1 MKTPGRQKILW
12 VLLIISLLFS
22 LQGFVLRTSNEAADK
37 AVITTADYREFRTI
51 ANQSNYDLD
60 EVLDRLQASGVN
72 HLTIK
77 ETTIRDLE
85 GQGQIVVDYWGD
97 YYAGLQTS
105 SSALAQEIAQNLP
118 VGNINPVN
126 LVITPVDELTADFI
140 TANLSQR
147 LNEEELVPIQ
157 VGGQTV
163 LLLNLEF
170 PQPVWVE
177 GAIKKPDLRIGF
189 DEGLME
195 ELQARGFEIVLSP
208 GNTTGSR
215 TGYINDYNRIIKD
228 FAIHYI
234 IFDGMAVSGYPENID
249 LMQQVI
255 TGNDLILGIIETSHQ
270 LGYLDQVGI
279 DELMLGSGY
288 PINRVYSTRNDEY
301 LKEVDERYYRW
312 VRGVIDRSI
321 RLLYLVPFQN
331 EKVNYSEN
339 LEDTLATAARF
350 HQTIAEK
357 GYNID
362 QPLSKM
368 SAAMPGK
375 FDRLAVSISLLAGLL
390 LYLGYIF
397 NWRNKTWLLLAG
409 LGLLACLGANV
420 AVNADLAKIY
430 ALAAAILYPALSS
443 LLMLYYWRDNQQRPI
458 WQQIIVSLV
467 ILLGINAIGMYTIVT
482 SLADIKYIM
491 NVEYFRGVKVAFLVP
506 LILFVVN
513 YLAVFVGGSH
523 LKKFLND
530 FLQSSPNYLI
540 LGLALIGLVGLYLY
554 IARSGNT
561 SGVSV
566 SSLELRTREVLETIF
581 IARPRFKEIIIGYPA
596 LFALVYLYHKY
607 KREAVV
613 FILGLGIVMGSISMV
628 NSFSHVFTAV
638 AISAQRTLAGL
649 IVGIVIGLITL
660 AVIRAGEI
668 LYQRWQ

>member
-1 MKTPGRQKILW
+1 MKTPGKQKILW

-22 LQGFVLRTSNEAADK
+22 MQGFILRTSNEAVDK
-37 AVITTADYREFRTI
+37 AVITTADYRELRTI

-85 GQGQIVVDYWGD
+85 GQGQLVVDYWGN
-97 YYAGLQTS
+97 YYAGLQTT
-105 SSALAQEIAQNLP
+105 APGLAQEIAQSLP
-118 VGNINPVN
+118 VGNINPAN

-147 LNEEELVPIQ
+147 LSEEELVPIQ
-157 VGGQTV
+157 VGGQTA

-177 GAIKKPDLRIGF
+177 GAVKKPDLRIGF

-195 ELQARGFEIVLSP
+195 ELQARGFEMVLSP

-215 TGYINDYNRIIKD
+215 TGYINEYNKIIKD

-234 IFDGMAVSGYPENID
+234 IFDGMEISGYPENID
-249 LMQQVI
+249 LMQQAI
-255 TGNDLILGIIETSHQ
+255 TGNDLILGIIETSQQ

-279 DELMLGSGY
+279 DELMLGSDY

-321 RLLYLVPFQN
+321 RILYLVPFQN
-331 EKVNYSEN
+331 EKINYSQN
-339 LEDTLATAARF
+339 LEDTLDTAARF

-368 SAAMPGK
+368 SAAMPDK
-375 FDRLAVSISLLAGLL
+375 FDRLAVSISLLVGLL

-409 LGLLACLGANV
+409 LGILACLGVNV
-420 AVNADLAKIY
+420 VLKADLAKIY

-443 LLMLYYWRDNQQRPI
+443 LLMLYYWRDNQQRPV

-491 NVEYFRGVKVAFLVP
+491 NIEYFRGVKVAFLLP
-506 LILFVVN
+506 LILFVFN

-523 LKKFLND
+523 LKKFLGD

-540 LGLALIGLVGLYLY
+540 LGLALIGLIGLYLY

-596 LFALVYLYHKY
+596 LFALIYLYHKY
-607 KREAVV
+607 KKEAVV

-638 AISAQRTLAGL
+638 VISAQRTVAGL
-649 IVGIVIGLITL
+649 IVGIIMGLITL

>member
-1 MKTPGRQKILW
+1 MKTSGKQKILW
-12 VLLIISLLFS
+12 VVLIISLLFS
-22 LQGFVLRTSNEAADK
+22 MQGFILRTSNEAVDQ

-60 EVLDRLQASGVN
+60 EILDRLQASGVN

-85 GQGQIVVDYWGD
+85 GQGQIVVDYWGN
-97 YYAGLQTS
+97 YYAGLQTNVPD
-105 SSALAQEIAQNLP
+105 LAQEIAQNLP
-118 VGNINPVN
+118 VGNINPAN
-126 LVITPVDELTADFI
+126 LVIKPVDAPTAEFI
-140 TANLSQR
+140 ISNLSQR
-147 LNEEELVPIQ
+147 LNEEELVHIQ
-157 VGGQTV
+157 VGGHTV

-215 TGYINDYNRIIKD
+215 TEYINEYHEIIKD

-234 IFDGMAVSGYPENID
+234 IFDGMEISGYPENID

-321 RLLYLVPFQN
+321 RILYLVPFQN
-331 EKVNYSEN
+331 EKVNYSQN
-339 LEDTLATAARF
+339 LEDTLDTAARF

-362 QPLSKM
+362 QPLNKM

-397 NWRNKTWLLLAG
+397 NWRNKTWFLLAS
-409 LGLLACLGANV
+409 LGILTCLGVNV
-420 AVNADLAKIY
+420 VIKADLAKIY

-523 LKKFLND
+523 LKKFLED

-540 LGLALIGLVGLYLY
+540 LGLALIGLIGLYLY

-596 LFALVYLYHKY
+596 LFALIYLYHKY
-607 KREAVV
+607 KKEAVV

-638 AISAQRTLAGL
+638 VISAQRTVAGL
-649 IVGIVIGLITL
+649 IVGIIMGLITL

>member
-215 TGYINDYNRIIKD
+215 TEYINEYHEIIKD

-234 IFDGMAVSGYPENID
+234 IFDGMEISGYPENID

-443 LLMLYYWRDNQQRPI
+443 LLMLYYWRDNQQRPV

-506 LILFVVN
+506 LLLFVVN

>member
-1 MKTPGRQKILW
+1 MKTSGKQKILW
-12 VLLIISLLFS
+12 VVLIISLLFS
-22 LQGFVLRTSNEAADK
+22 MQGFILRTSNEAVDK

-60 EVLDRLQASGVN
+60 EILDRLQASGVN

-85 GQGQIVVDYWGD
+85 GQGQIVVDYWGN
-97 YYAGLQTS
+97 YYAGLQTNVPD
-105 SSALAQEIAQNLP
+105 LAQEIAQNLP
-118 VGNINPVN
+118 VGNINPAN
-126 LVITPVDELTADFI
+126 LVIKPVDAPTAEFI
-140 TANLSQR
+140 ISNLSQR
-147 LNEEELVPIQ
+147 LNEEELVHIQ

-195 ELQARGFEIVLSP
+195 ELRARGFEIVLSP

-215 TGYINDYNRIIKD
+215 TEYINEYHEIIKD

-234 IFDGMAVSGYPENID
+234 IFDGMEISGYPENID

-321 RLLYLVPFQN
+321 RILYLVPFQN
-331 EKVNYSEN
+331 EKVNYSQN
-339 LEDTLATAARF
+339 LEDTLDTAARF

-362 QPLSKM
+362 QPLNKM

-397 NWRNKTWLLLAG
+397 NWRNKTWFLLAG
-409 LGLLACLGANV
+409 LGILTCLGVNV
-420 AVNADLAKIY
+420 VIKADLAKIY

-523 LKKFLND
+523 LKKFLED

-540 LGLALIGLVGLYLY
+540 LGLALIGLIGLYLY

-596 LFALVYLYHKY
+596 LFALIYLYHKY
-607 KREAVV
+607 KKEAVV

-638 AISAQRTLAGL
+638 VISAQRTVAGL
-649 IVGIVIGLITL
+649 IVGIIMGLITL